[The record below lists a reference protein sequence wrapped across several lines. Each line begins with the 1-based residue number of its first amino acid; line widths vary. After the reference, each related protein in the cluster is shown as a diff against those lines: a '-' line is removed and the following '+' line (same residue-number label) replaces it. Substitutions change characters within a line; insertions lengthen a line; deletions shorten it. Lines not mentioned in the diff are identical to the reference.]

1 MKSLS
6 TPRTHEDYIQK
17 AAIYDLLAQYYKYS
31 NPTMHMNYYQMH
43 IKYMNKAVQSL
54 RADTM
59 ASYYQSNS
67 PAPARLRVLHASPD
81 GPNVDVYVNGNRIL
95 RDFPYKEVSNYLSIP
110 AGKYQIDIYTAGDMV
125 STLLSRKVTVEA
137 GKQYTVAAADLA
149 EKMKLV
155 ILVDSPYVPNG
166 ETKLRFVHLAPDL
179 DGVDIAVKNGD
190 VVFKE
195 IGFRQAS
202 DYLGLSPLTVDLE
215 VRATGTKNV
224 LLPLEGL
231 TFNRNQ
237 VYTLFALGLSKG
249 EPALET
255 MLLTERG

>member
-17 AAIYDLLAQYYKYS
+17 AALYDLLAQYYKYL
-31 NPTMHMNYYQMH
+31 NPTMHVNYYQKH
-43 IKYMNKAVQSL
+43 VKYMNKAVHSL

-67 PAPARLRVLHASPD
+67 PARLRVLHASPD
-81 GPNVDVYVNGNRIL
+81 APKVDVYVNGNRIL

-110 AGKYQIDIYTAGDMV
+110 AGKYQIDIYPAGDMV

-149 EKMKLV
+149 EKLKLV
-155 ILVDSPYVPNG
+155 TLEDSASIPNG
-166 ETKLRFVHLAPDL
+166 ETKLRFVHLSPDS
-179 DGVDIAVKNGD
+179 DRVDIAVKNGD
-190 VVFKE
+190 VVFKD

-202 DYLGLSPLTVDLE
+202 NYLGLSPLTVDLE
-215 VRATGTKNV
+215 VQATGTKNV
-224 LLPLEGL
+224 LLPLSAL

-237 VYTLFALGLSKG
+237 VYTVFALGLSKG
-249 EPALET
+249 EPALEAI
-255 MLLTERG
+255 LLTERG